1 MFTGALSF
9 LHHRKR
15 RRGGRANSNFFRL
28 LDRFDSCQPF
38 FLPSPDSS
46 FYSPFARWVEVNI
59 CVCVWGWSRDISFS
73 KLPPITGPFIPSSFF
88 DHNLTIGR
96 NLSRPPTTPS
106 CEFYR
111 ERKFLHRARDTSS
124 CAQFINRGR
133 RRERENENC
142 PRGLLYYSF
151 LLFLSVYL
159 LILRFVLNFYDK

>member
-46 FYSPFARWVEVNI
+46 FYSPFARWVEVDI
-59 CVCVWGWSRDISFS
+59 CVCVGVEPGYFVFETASNNRPVYSLFV
-73 KLPPITGPFIPSSFF
+73 F

-111 ERKFLHRARDTSS
+111 ERKILHRARDTSS

-133 RRERENENC
+133 RRERE
-142 PRGLLYYSF
+142 RMKIVRVVYYIIRFFYFYFFVNITFCIKF
-151 LLFLSVYL
+151 LW
-159 LILRFVLNFYDK
+159 

>member
-15 RRGGRANSNFFRL
+15 RREGRANSNFFRL

-46 FYSPFARWVEVNI
+46 FYSPFARWVEVDI
-59 CVCVWGWSRDISFS
+59 CVCVGVEPGYFVFETASNNRPVYSLFV
-73 KLPPITGPFIPSSFF
+73 F

-124 CAQFINRGR
+124 CAQFINRERG
-133 RRERENENC
+133 RER
-142 PRGLLYYSF
+142 GWKLSAWFIILFVSF
-151 LLFLSVYL
+151 IFICLFVNITFRIKFLW
-159 LILRFVLNFYDK
+159 

>member
-46 FYSPFARWVEVNI
+46 FYSPFARWVEVDI
-59 CVCVWGWSRDISFS
+59 CVCVGVEPGYFVFETASNNRPVYSLFV
-73 KLPPITGPFIPSSFF
+73 F

-124 CAQFINRGR
+124 CAQFINRERG
-133 RRERENENC
+133 RER
-142 PRGLLYYSF
+142 GWKLSAWFIILFVSF
-151 LLFLSVYL
+151 IFICLFVNITFRIKFLW
-159 LILRFVLNFYDK
+159 